1 MGSRFHL
8 AQVNVGRMLAGRED
22 PAMAGFFTRLDE
34 INQLA
39 ESSIGFVWRLKDDSG
54 NATYLRPF
62 DDDSIL
68 INLSV
73 WESVEA
79 LAAFTYRSAHK
90 ELIAGRKKWFEDFGQ
105 PFLALW
111 WIPAG
116 SIPGLDEAKERL
128 DYLQA
133 HGPTPFA
140 FAFKTAFPAPSDD
153 DARPERLRAKAG
165 SGH

>member
-1 MGSRFHL
+1 MGSSFHL

-34 INQLA
+34 VNELA
-39 ESSIGFVWRLKDDSG
+39 ESSIGFVWRLKDNSG

-73 WESVEA
+73 WESIEA

-90 ELIAGRKKWFEDFGQ
+90 ELIAGRKQWFQDFGQ
-105 PFLALW
+105 PFVALW

-116 SIPGLDEAKERL
+116 HIPGVDEARDRL
-128 DYLQA
+128 GHLQA

-140 FAFKTAFPAPSDD
+140 FGFKTAFPVPPEN
-153 DARPERLRAKAG
+153 DAHSER
-165 SGH
+165 